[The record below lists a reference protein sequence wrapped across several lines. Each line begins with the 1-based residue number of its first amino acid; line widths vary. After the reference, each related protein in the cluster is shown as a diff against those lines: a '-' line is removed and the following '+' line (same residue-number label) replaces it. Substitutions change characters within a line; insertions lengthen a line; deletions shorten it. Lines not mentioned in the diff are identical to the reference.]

1 MERTETHA
9 ALRLLYAVAIADGTV
24 SAEEE
29 RALAA
34 AAEGLGDD
42 VDRSGVTIDIPAEA
56 ARLTSSAA
64 KVATFEAAVA
74 LAAVDGRCTP
84 EEHAVLERM
93 RAALGVDLP
102 MPVAEREQAWQQ
114 RMREARAA
122 MRAAEIEFLH
132 AVGKKRESGLPQ
144 DEYEALLS
152 GLHRAQVDA
161 LRETLDPALEGR
173 PSYAPMT

>member
-1 MERTETHA
+1 MERIETHA
-9 ALRLLYAVAIADGTV
+9 ALRLLYAVALADGTI
-24 SAEEE
+24 SPEEE

-34 AAEGLGDD
+34 VAEDLGDD
-42 VDRSGVTIDIPAEA
+42 VDRSGVAIDIAAEA
-56 ARLTSSAA
+56 ARLVSEAA
-64 KVATFEAAVA
+64 RVATFEAAVA
-74 LAAVDGRCTP
+74 LAVVDGRCTP

-122 MRAAEIEFLH
+122 MRAAEVEFLH

-144 DEYEALLS
+144 DEYEALL
-152 GLHRAQVDA
+152 GELHRAQVEA
-161 LRETLDPALEGR
+161 LHETLDPAMEGR
-173 PSYAPMT
+173 PSYVRMP